1 MSCSMPNLNMFDML
15 ELEEMMQ
22 PLPPPQQASKP
33 SENEICPATPQP
45 PPFEPVLFDFDAIL
59 PPLEPVIIDFDTIL
73 PLTEPINFPVLLPDE
88 TIPPPPPS
96 PQPSFEYLLS
106 LADNLYLSYDDDDDD
121 DDSSEEEDVEVVP
134 PPPMELAPDMPP
146 LPSDLA
152 PPPPL
157 SPLPV
162 PSPTVK
168 FVKRATPAAPPKITR
183 ERILASS
190 PAMKVIKEPEK
201 KTKQSTQNKV
211 CD

>member
-1 MSCSMPNLNMFDML
+1 MSYLNIFDML

-33 SENEICPATPQP
+33 SENEICAATPQP

-59 PPLEPVIIDFDTIL
+59 PPSEPVIIDFDTIL
-73 PLTEPINFPVLLPDE
+73 PLLEPPVLLPDE

-106 LADNLYLSYDDDDDD
+106 LADDLYLSNDD

-152 PPPPL
+152 PPP
-157 SPLPV
+157 LPV
-162 PSPTVK
+162 PTSSVK
-168 FVKRATPAAPPKITR
+168 FVKRATPAAPP
-183 ERILASS
+183 
-190 PAMKVIKEPEK
+190 
-201 KTKQSTQNKV
+201 
-211 CD
+211 